1 MAFGKNSAASVVK
14 SITSLRRFCDLPIT
28 VVGTEDIPTTNFI
41 HWQGH
46 DPFVGKDPM
55 PKLQQRFMAGYVK
68 PFLYDLS
75 PYDRTLYVDADT
87 EFRQYPMEGFK
98 RLNKEDFLIYKFDAK
113 DNHVSLIKAK
123 SLTGF
128 NRKCIE
134 DTIEDAKKNNEPFP
148 GLICSGV
155 IFFKKSPAVSQLFK
169 DWYSEWMKYYE

>member
-1 MAFGKNSAASVVK
+1 
-14 SITSLRRFCDLPIT
+14 
-28 VVGTEDIPTTNFI
+28 
-41 HWQGH
+41 
-46 DPFVGKDPM
+46 M

-169 DWYSEWMKYYE
+169 DWYSEWMKYYEWDEQIPLIRVIRNHKDVKTGYLDIRWNCKGEYPRNQIIHHVWDGRAARD